1 MRGQPVRGAPLRLIL
16 IAGLALL
23 SACNVVVTKAP
34 LFTQADAAGAPSL
47 RPGVWMFFKDPDCQV
62 DESKPFTE
70 WPDCVG
76 GGLVTVGDVA
86 AHKGGA
92 PAGVLEHT
100 PIVLAAGEPR
110 ILQAQVDVDLSVSA
124 SASANGDATATTS
137 SSSTESKPYGY
148 AAVRP
153 TKFDS
158 DGRITAF
165 IIWPVQCGPPPPK
178 DAKGEDVAPATL
190 KPLPGIILKKGDP
203 VCTTTSAAALRGAA
217 KASEAWAPQPPRES
231 HWVRDAQQ

>member
-1 MRGQPVRGAPLRLIL
+1 MRARPARGLPLRNTLV
-16 IAGLALL
+16 ASLALL

-34 LFTQADAAGAPSL
+34 LFTQADAACAPTL

-62 DESKPFTE
+62 DESKPFTQ

-76 GGLVTVGDVA
+76 GGLVTPAGVEA
-86 AHKGGA
+86 RKGGA
-92 PAGVLEHT
+92 PPGALEQT

-110 ILQAQVDVDLSVSA
+110 ILQAQVDVDLSVNA
-124 SASANGDATATTS
+124 SATTSGDATATTS
-137 SSSTESKPYGY
+137 SNSSESKPYGY
-148 AAVRP
+148 GAVRP
-153 TKFDS
+153 TRFDS
-158 DGRITAF
+158 AGRITAF

-178 DAKGEDVAPATL
+178 NAKGEDVAPATL
-190 KPLPGIILKKGDP
+190 KPLPGIILKKGDL
-203 VCTTTSAAALRGAA
+203 VCTTTSVAALRGAA